1 MYIIYN
7 KRFSLDK
14 RLYCLIC
21 HGRLPNFLFFS
32 GTIDVG
38 EMVEI
43 VGNLY
48 ELDGTSK
55 VFQRAISHANS
66 DSYRSSAHAQIR
78 KLKLMLML
86 KLVLLVL
93 IQIKTVADPD
103 FEGTT
108 HPYN

>member
-1 MYIIYN
+1 MYIIYE
-7 KRFSLDK
+7 RFSLDK

-21 HGRLPNFLFFS
+21 HGCLPNFLLFS

-55 VFQRAISHANS
+55 VFQRATSHANS
-66 DSYRSSAHAQIR
+66 DSYRSSAHAQIH
-78 KLKLMLML
+78 KLKFMLIL

-93 IQIKTVADPD
+93 IQMKTVADPD

-108 HPYN
+108 GPFN